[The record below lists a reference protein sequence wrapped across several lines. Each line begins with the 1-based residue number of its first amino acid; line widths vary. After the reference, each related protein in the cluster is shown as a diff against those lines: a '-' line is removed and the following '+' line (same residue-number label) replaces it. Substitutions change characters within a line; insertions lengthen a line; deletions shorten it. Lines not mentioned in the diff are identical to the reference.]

1 MNRDDE
7 AVVRSLLTRAADD
20 LPAGGVPTHSLLVAG
35 ERVVRRRRRLAV
47 AAVAAVAAV
56 VLLGSGAVLGGPG
69 APGAPGDGGA
79 PTPDRRV
86 ATATPSRPTATP
98 DRSTAAP
105 VGAVTTQGEAPTVAP
120 AQFDPTRRSF
130 RLGWVPPGAIHQV
143 SRTGAAIQSA
153 EANVPDPLVQGGPV
167 EPGPMMGIAGSVTV
181 RTGARGVDIF
191 SPQRGSGRTGQVPS
205 PEAPGTPVAPVDGHP
220 AYLHMDPEQA
230 LLSWQYAPDGWV
242 SVTVRSLKRPE
253 EVARQV
259 VAGLTWQDERV
270 TVPFRPVDVPP
281 RATLIG
287 VELRTWE
294 GRWLNATAN
303 YLVSGPTG
311 DEGNRGDLTIGA
323 SNGMYDGDGSD
334 LGGSETRVD
343 GRVAAAVD
351 GPKGL
356 GAYRVAQVP
365 GCRDCVVE
373 VGSESPAALTALGG
387 RSGALRLAAAVR
399 LVADSTDPRTW
410 RPL

>member
-1 MNRDDE
+1 
-7 AVVRSLLTRAADD
+7 
-20 LPAGGVPTHSLLVAG
+20 
-35 ERVVRRRRRLAV
+35 LAV
-47 AAVAAVAAV
+47 AAVAVVAAV
-56 VLLGSGAVLGGPG
+56 VLLGSAAVLGGPG
-69 APGAPGDGGA
+69 APGTPGDGGA
-79 PTPDRRV
+79 PTPDRSA
-86 ATATPSRPTATP
+86 ATATPSRPAATP
-98 DRSTAAP
+98 SRSIADLGGP
-105 VGAVTTQGEAPTVAP
+105 VTTQGEAPTVAP
-120 AQFDPTRRSF
+120 ARFDPTRRSF

-153 EANVPDPLVQGGPV
+153 EANVPDPLVEGGPV

-191 SPQRGSGRTGQVPS
+191 SPQLGSGLTGRVPS
-205 PEAPGTPVAPVDGHP
+205 PEAPGAPVAPVDGHP
-220 AYLHMDPEQA
+220 AYLYTDREQA
-230 LLSWQYAPDGWV
+230 LLSWQYAPGGWV
-242 SVTVRSLKRPE
+242 SVTVRGLERPE

-270 TVPFRPVDVPP
+270 TVPFRSFEVPP

-294 GRWLNATAN
+294 GRWLNVDGH

-311 DEGNRGDLTIGA
+311 DEGNRADLAIGV

-334 LGGSETRVD
+334 LGGSSTRVD
-343 GRVAAAVD
+343 GRVGAAVD
-351 GPKGL
+351 GPGGL
-356 GAYRVAQVP
+356 GAYRVGQVP

-373 VGSESPAALTALGG
+373 VGTESSAALKAVGG
-387 RSGALRLAAAVR
+387 RSGALRLAAAIR
-399 LVADSTDPRTW
+399 LVVNPTDPTTW